1 MVVDGRNTV
10 VIFKVSL
17 LRQLIA
23 VMISANNPIEIN
35 NLFMAKQANNEEVK
49 IGKNVIRGINV
60 IITLNKR
67 FVKAMQWFHF

>member
-1 MVVDGRNTV
+1 
-10 VIFKVSL
+10 
-17 LRQLIA
+17 
-23 VMISANNPIEIN
+23 MISANNPIELN

-67 FVKAMQWFHF
+67 FVKAMQGFYF